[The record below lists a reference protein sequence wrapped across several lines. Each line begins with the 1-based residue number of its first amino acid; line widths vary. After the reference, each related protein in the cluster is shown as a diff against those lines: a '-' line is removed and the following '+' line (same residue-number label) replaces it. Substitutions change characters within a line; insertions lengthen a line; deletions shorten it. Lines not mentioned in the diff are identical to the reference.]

1 VERRAKGL
9 CFKCG
14 GKYHPT
20 LHKCPESSLRVL
32 ILGEGEMMNEEG
44 EIVVIEEA
52 VVENEE
58 EEDEVEYKCL
68 GVLGRIGEYQTM
80 KIEGKIASVDMMVL
94 IDNGAS
100 HNFISPKVTSALGLE
115 ITPVAAK
122 RIKLGDGHR
131 VVTKGM
137 CKGVKVKLGTIEV
150 VVDVLVLELG
160 GLDMVFGV
168 AWLSTL
174 GEVVMDSKLLT
185 MQFIQDNQLVKLQG
199 LGGSNSNQ
207 GDLNS
212 FLKNKQ
218 GKLGME
224 WWWSQLQSIEANKT
238 MDSQELK
245 DILKEFH
252 EVFKH

>member
-1 VERRAKGL
+1 
-9 CFKCG
+9 
-14 GKYHPT
+14 
-20 LHKCPESSLRVL
+20 
-32 ILGEGEMMNEEG
+32 MNEEG

-150 VVDVLVLELG
+150 VVDV
-160 GLDMVFGV
+160 
-168 AWLSTL
+168 
-174 GEVVMDSKLLT
+174 
-185 MQFIQDNQLVKLQG
+185 
-199 LGGSNSNQ
+199 
-207 GDLNS
+207 
-212 FLKNKQ
+212 
-218 GKLGME
+218 
-224 WWWSQLQSIEANKT
+224 
-238 MDSQELK
+238 
-245 DILKEFH
+245 
-252 EVFKH
+252 

>member
-1 VERRAKGL
+1 
-9 CFKCG
+9 
-14 GKYHPT
+14 
-20 LHKCPESSLRVL
+20 
-32 ILGEGEMMNEEG
+32 
-44 EIVVIEEA
+44 
-52 VVENEE
+52 
-58 EEDEVEYKCL
+58 
-68 GVLGRIGEYQTM
+68 
-80 KIEGKIASVDMMVL
+80 
-94 IDNGAS
+94 
-100 HNFISPKVTSALGLE
+100 
-115 ITPVAAK
+115 
-122 RIKLGDGHR
+122 
-131 VVTKGM
+131 
-137 CKGVKVKLGTIEV
+137 
-150 VVDVLVLELG
+150 
-160 GLDMVFGV
+160 MVFGV